1 MEKEIIVGVTGASGM
16 VYARRLLEI
25 ASREATVHLIISDCA
40 RQIAGLEGIDLDG
53 FEAVYAENSNMAA
66 DVASGSFRVDGMAVA
81 PCSTRSLAAIAHGL
95 SDTLITRAA
104 DVCLKERRP
113 CILLVREMPLSHI
126 HLQNML
132 DADRAGATV
141 MVASPPFYHRPATI
155 DDLVDMVVARL
166 LDHLAIPHTLGT
178 RWEGT

>member
-1 MEKEIIVGVTGASGM
+1 MEREIIVGVTGASGM

-25 ASREATVHLIISDCA
+25 ASRETTVHLIISDCA
-40 RQIAGLEGIDLDG
+40 HRIAELEGIDLDG
-53 FEAVYAENSNMAA
+53 FAAVYAENSNMAA
-66 DVASGSFRVDGMAVA
+66 DVASGSFQVDGMAVV

-113 CILLVREMPLSHI
+113 CILLVREMPLSRI

-132 DADRAGATV
+132 DADMAGATV

-166 LDHLAIPHTLGT
+166 LDHLGIPHTIGT
-178 RWEGT
+178 RWEGA

>member
-66 DVASGSFRVDGMAVA
+66 DVASGSFRVDGMAVV

-113 CILLVREMPLSHI
+113 CILLVREMPLSRI

-178 RWEGT
+178 RWEGA

>member
-16 VYARRLLEI
+16 VYARRLLEV
-25 ASREATVHLIISDCA
+25 ASRETTVHLIISDCA
-40 RQIAGLEGIDLDG
+40 RQIAELEGVDLDG
-53 FEAVYAENSNMAA
+53 FPAVYAENSNMAA
-66 DVASGSFRVDGMAVA
+66 DVASGSFQVDGMAVV
-81 PCSTRSLAAIAHGL
+81 PCSTRSLAAIARGL

-113 CILLVREMPLSHI
+113 CILLVREMPLSRI

-132 DADRAGATV
+132 DADMAGATV

-166 LDHLAIPHTLGT
+166 LDHLGISHTLGT
-178 RWEGT
+178 RWEGA

>member
-25 ASREATVHLIISDCA
+25 ASREARVHMIISDCA
-40 RQIAGLEGIDLDG
+40 RQIAGLEDIDLDG

-66 DVASGSFRVDGMAVA
+66 DVASGSFRVDGMAVV

-113 CILLVREMPLSHI
+113 CILLVREMPLSRI

-132 DADRAGATV
+132 DVDRAGATV

-178 RWEGT
+178 RWEGA